1 MIDPGT
7 GLAAKTAAARKY
19 GEAERGFTET
29 VRMSSGARQKRG
41 GDRERGAAKGV
52 LGWLVRRGDSEHGGV
67 ARRQHGLGLRCGK

>member
-1 MIDPGT
+1 VIDPGT

-52 LGWLVRRGDSEHGGV
+52 LGSVRE
-67 ARRQHGLGLRCGK
+67 RRQQRDWVAGN